1 MTPTALFNRYIWLVE
16 LLSYSKGLSL
26 EEINKRWRNSG
37 LNEDPDCEGI
47 PRRTFIRMKE
57 AIASLFDINIKYSRL
72 NDKYYI
78 DNEGVVRNK
87 STRDFLL
94 SAFAVNRLVSENSDL
109 SDRILLEETPPAS
122 NRFLPEITAAMR
134 ENHRIAITYQ
144 SFEMLSP
151 REFEI
156 EPFALRYFG
165 RRWYVLAH
173 TDFHTQL
180 HLYALDRMK
189 TVQLTDTPFTL
200 PADFSAQ
207 SHFYP
212 FFGMILT
219 DGDIEMVLLKT
230 TESRAQYLRSL
241 PLHHSQKETEPLH
254 FELCLVPTPDFIGAL
269 RAMGSGVEVLKP
281 LWLRQQLLEEAK
293 EMVKRYSH
301 K

>member
-1 MTPTALFNRYIWLVE
+1 M
-16 LLSYSKGLSL
+16 
-26 EEINKRWRNSG
+26 
-37 LNEDPDCEGI
+37 
-47 PRRTFIRMKE
+47 
-57 AIASLFDINIKYSRL
+57 
-72 NDKYYI
+72 
-78 DNEGVVRNK
+78 RNK

-109 SDRILLEETPPAS
+109 SDRILLEETPPTS

-134 ENHRIAITYQ
+134 ENHRIVITYQ

-212 FFGMILT
+212 FFGMMLT
-219 DGDIEMVLLKT
+219 DRDIEMVLLKT
-230 TESRAQYLRSL
+230 TESQAQYLRSL
-241 PLHHSQKETEPLH
+241 PLHRSQKETEPLH

-293 EMVKRYSH
+293 EMAARYSH